1 MIPGEFYR
9 KSAELRHE
17 DDGRIETL
25 TTFQDVRNFTISAD
39 FEVPYSKSVGD
50 WSVGF
55 VFRNPNW
62 NNLSYVAITQDGR
75 YFHRERHGGN
85 TAWLDEGYVS
95 DWNRRVGDKNKIRL
109 DVVENTGLLFVDSR
123 LVAELDV
130 SGADGGGKL
139 AVAIGFFAGDEV
151 VGETTR
157 VSDIKAKDKSKPI
170 KAKEH

>member
-1 MIPGEFYR
+1 MIPGTFYR

-39 FEVPYSKSVGD
+39 FEVPYSKRVGD

-55 VFRNPNW
+55 VFRNPTW

-75 YFHRERHGGN
+75 YFHRERHGGS
-85 TAWLDEGYVS
+85 TAWLDEGHVS
-95 DWNRRVGDKNKIRL
+95 DWNRRVGDENKIEL
-109 DVVENTGLLFVDSR
+109 HVVESTGLLIVNSH
-123 LVAELDV
+123 VIELDV

-139 AVAIGFFAGDEV
+139 AVATGFFDGDEAP
-151 VGETTR
+151 GETTK
-157 VSDIKAKDKSKPI
+157 VSDIRA
-170 KAKEH
+170 EEL